1 MAFVVVREA
10 YGTVQVVLF
19 VGESISK
26 GMVDYAAKL
35 PKESIIEVVAHVIKP
50 NAPIE
55 GCS

>member
-1 MAFVVVREA
+1 MAFVGVREA